1 MDMEEAVELVVSGRF
16 RDLSPEDLM
25 LIKDVLAASADP
37 RAVQALITLQNS
49 PAGMNMPQAAVE
61 MNNLIQVNAR
71 TFANIEN
78 SFNLFELDSKG
89 RPVHSEILPVFNFF
103 SRVQV
108 ENKPEA
114 ETVNG
119 KDLFLQ
125 AAAVARTTAQKDLL
139 LDKNFNKHKP
149 EEQKKNYINAVLM
162 AMEENAFVLV
172 SNQIVE
178 NMTATRKGPLTEA
191 EKEKVGIIAEKR
203 FAAII
208 DPESKISFKLSNSNI
223 IGTSIAEI
231 NRNDNFAEMI
241 KKNTGSVKLAEELQN
256 LDNALAQVYPKAYQF
271 LRPLAKTSN
280 LTLLAGNVGKTTF
293 TADKIAA
300 AVHNNNPAKEQKD
313 VSLFAFLKEQP
324 SKLKSFSR
332 TIMVS
337 VKKAYNNVYE
347 AMAAGL
353 GSQKIAAGFK
363 KMFAY
368 FAASKGGNAKY
379 NGVGRKTIEGNL
391 KIMSA
396 NVSQIL
402 NQPAAD
408 KRVIAWKDF
417 RNTLHNSQ
425 LGRAMALNPLNPE
438 RTTLVSER
446 QEDYTKVTTIVLPSK
461 QQPKTDSVI
470 KKMIKAP
477 VKAVSQAVGSISR

>member
-1 MDMEEAVELVVSGRF
+1 MDMEEAVELVSSGRF
-16 RDLSPEDLM
+16 KDLSPEDLM
-25 LIKDVLAASADP
+25 LIKDVLSASADP

-49 PAGMNMPQAAVE
+49 PAGINMPQTAVE
-61 MNNLIQVNAR
+61 MNSLIKTNAQI
-71 TFANIEN
+71 FADIEKG
-78 SFNLFELDSKG
+78 FNLFELDNNG
-89 RPVHSEILPVFNFF
+89 RPVHPEILPVFNFF

-108 ENKPEA
+108 ENKPET
-114 ETVNG
+114 EFVNG

-125 AAAVARTTAQKDLL
+125 AAAVARTTAQKDLF

-149 EEQKKNYINAVLM
+149 EEQKKNYINAILM

-178 NMTATRKGPLTEA
+178 NMTAKRKEPLTEA
-191 EKEKVGIIAEKR
+191 EKEKVGGIAEKR

-208 DPESKISFKLSNSNI
+208 NPESQIRFKLSNSNI
-223 IGTSIAEI
+223 IGTTVAEI

-256 LDNALAQVYPKAYQF
+256 LDNSLVPVYPKAYQF

-280 LTLLAGNVGKTTF
+280 LALLAGDVGKTTF

-300 AVHNNNPAKEQKD
+300 AVHNNNPAKEQKEI
-313 VSLFAFLKEQP
+313 SLFAFLKSQP
-324 SKLKSFSR
+324 SKLKAFSR
-332 TIMVS
+332 TIMAS

-353 GSQKIAAGFK
+353 DSQKIAVGIK

-368 FAASKGGNAKY
+368 FAASKGDNVKY

-396 NVSQIL
+396 NVSRIL

-425 LGRAMALNPLNPE
+425 LGRAMALNALNPE
-438 RTTLVSER
+438 RTALIPEC
-446 QEDYTKVTTIVLPSK
+446 QEDYTKVTSIVLPAK
-461 QQPKTDSVI
+461 QKKAMNDFI
-470 KKMIKAP
+470 KKA
-477 VKAVSQAVGSISR
+477 VKPDVAVSSIAGGASR